1 MNSSEL
7 RSLADHMGHDLN
19 IHLNHYALQT
29 NIIERTKVAKVLSAV
44 SNGNWSRSANSKE
57 LDEVII
63 PDQDILCDDGE
74 QFLFFAIGFGFNL
87 HVPEVI
93 FS

>member
-44 SNGNWSRSANSKE
+44 SNGNWTKCINSRE
-57 LDEVII
+57 LDEVVIQDRDII
-63 PDQDILCDDGE
+63 CDDGK
-74 QFLFFAIGFGFNL
+74 QNK
-87 HVPEVI
+87 I
-93 FS
+93 FIHM

>member
-19 IHLNHYALQT
+19 IHMNYYALQT

-44 SNGNWSRSANSKE
+44 SNGHLTKLDTQKE
-57 LDEVII
+57 LDEVHI
-63 PDQDILCDDGE
+63 PDADIICDEGE
-74 QFLFFAIGFGFNL
+74 HNFCNYRFF
-87 HVPEVI
+87 
-93 FS
+93 S